1 MLYDIEKFDE
11 YTDEYWSEAAQAD
24 RLYRAI
30 ILNDLPQVERLRAEG
45 VGLSEHIKGML
56 RTGGG
61 NLFAKGNEYALDWYD
76 FISGFDNYEPDEL
89 VSVFENLR
97 RGLGEPIHFSDSIYS
112 NLYQILDHKIFKA
125 LLDCFDNGKMK
136 KKWILRDLVDKDDA
150 KCLAMTAERGWLR
163 LAKQREELIEY
174 SQNKGSTECTAF
186 LLDFKN
192 RTVDLAAEREKAEKK
207 AERELNA
214 APDSVTALKM
224 LWSWKK
230 RENGGGLIITNYKG
244 NSTEITVPEKIGKET
259 VTALGMAFSPAAKV
273 SREVGEFRKTI
284 TKVTLPET
292 ITEIG
297 SDAFRNCVK
306 LESVNIPSAV
316 TEIGKGAFACCDALK
331 EINLPNGISE
341 IHDET
346 FWSCNSLKKVIIPDG
361 VRSIGVCAFY
371 ECDNLEEITLPKD
384 LNKLGKSA
392 FAWCEK
398 LKSVELPAALKEIPS
413 DCFFGCGMLKSVN
426 IPSGVTVIPQQ
437 AFYDCKDLER
447 IEIPPSVEKIGLS
460 AFSRCGSLKTV
471 VVPEGVQE
479 IGIMAFAFSD
489 SLTRVE
495 LPRSLAKI
503 VNYTQK
509 GDPPRTIFD
518 GSDNVT
524 AVVYPKSYAER
535 YCKRNNI
542 PYIYKEDRSEI

>member
-1 MLYDIEKFDE
+1 MIKSIANIDE
-11 YTDEYWSEAAQAD
+11 YIDEYWSEAARAD

-30 ILNDLPQVERLRAEG
+30 RLNDLAEVERLRAEG
-45 VGLSEHIKGML
+45 VGLSDHIKGML

-61 NLFAKGNEYALDWYD
+61 NLFARGNEYALDWYD
-76 FISGFDNYEPDEL
+76 FSCGFGNYKPDEL

-97 RGLGEPIHFSDSIYS
+97 RELGEPIHFSDTIYS

-125 LLDCFDNGKMK
+125 MLDCFDNKKMK

-150 KCLAMTAERGWLR
+150 ECLAMTAQRGWLR
-163 LAKQREELIEY
+163 LPKQREELIEY

-186 LLDFKN
+186 LLEFKN

-224 LWSWKK
+224 LWNWKK

-244 NSTEITVPEKIGKET
+244 NSTQIAVPEKIGKET

-273 SREVGEFRKTI
+273 SREVGTFRRTI

-297 SDAFRNCVK
+297 SDAFRNCSK

-316 TEIGKGAFACCDALK
+316 TEIGKGAFAFCEVFK
-331 EINLPNGISE
+331 EINIPNGVTV

-346 FWSCNSLKKVIIPDG
+346 FYYCRSLKEVIIPDS
-361 VRSIGVCAFY
+361 VRSIGVCAFC
-371 ECDNLEEITLPKD
+371 ECGSLEEITLPKD
-384 LNKLGKSA
+384 LNELGKSA
-392 FAWCEK
+392 FVRCDK
-398 LKSVELPAALKEIPS
+398 LKSVELPAALEEIP
-413 DCFFGCGMLKSVN
+413 DGCFFGCTKLKSVN
-426 IPSGVTVIPQQ
+426 IPSGVTVIFDN
-437 AFYDCKDLER
+437 AFYECKALES
-447 IEIPPSVEKIGLS
+447 IEIPSAVEKIGAG
-460 AFSRCGSLKTV
+460 AFSRCVSLKMV
-471 VVPEGVQE
+471 VVPESVRE
-479 IGIMAFAFSD
+479 IGYLAFAYSD

-495 LPRSLAKI
+495 LPRSLEKA

-509 GDPPRTIFD
+509 GEPPRTIFHK
-518 GSDNVT
+518 SENVT

-542 PYIYKEDRSEI
+542 PYIYKED